1 MTRGRVAIVGA
12 VALVVAAVAAVGI
25 QEGWFRSERT
35 LARDERISANAFIS
49 PRTHMFGDPVTA
61 RLDLVFSRIFVP
73 AKGIHVKAAFKPYV
87 LASSTR
93 TRADHGETTRLTYVY
108 RLTCL
113 TQACLPA
120 GERTMKLPPAV
131 VSYSIPGFGGP
142 SHSKVN
148 WPSVTVAARLGPA
161 DRERP
166 EFRAVL
172 RPLPAV
178 TYRVRPAVL
187 AALSLAGALV
197 LVLIAAALLVP
208 ALPRSLGLRRPSW
221 LRRRTRPLTSLE
233 HALARVRAAAGA
245 NGAGDERRALEQLA
259 VELAVSGE
267 TGLASDARRLAW
279 SPGRPGV
286 EGVRD
291 LEAEVERV
299 IGEAR

>member
-1 MTRGRVAIVGA
+1 MTRVRIGIVAGVVL
-12 VALVVAAVAAVGI
+12 VAAAVAAVGI
-25 QEGWFRSERT
+25 HADWFRSERT

-73 AKGIHVKAAFKPYV
+73 ANSVHVRARFKPYV
-87 LASSTR
+87 LAASTR
-93 TRADHGETTRLTYVY
+93 TRTDHGTTTRLTYVY

-120 GERTMKLPPAV
+120 DERTTTLPPAV
-131 VSYSIPGFGGP
+131 VSYSIPAFGGP
-142 SHSKVN
+142 SHSDVA
-148 WPSVTVAARLGPA
+148 WPTVTAAARLGPE

-166 EFRAVL
+166 EFRAAL

-178 TYRVRPAVL
+178 TYRIRPTLL
-187 AALSLAGALV
+187 AALSLAGALI
-197 LVLIAAALLVP
+197 LVLIAVALLVP

-221 LRRRTRPLTSLE
+221 LRRRTRPQTALE
-233 HALARVRAAAGA
+233 RALDRVRAAAGA

-267 TGLASDARRLAW
+267 AGLARDARRLAW
-279 SPGRPGV
+279 SPQRPEA
-286 EGVRD
+286 EGLRD
-291 LEAEVERV
+291 LGVEVERV
-299 IGEAR
+299 IGESR

>member
-1 MTRGRVAIVGA
+1 MTRARVAIVGA
-12 VALVVAAVAAVGI
+12 VVLVAAAVAAVGI
-25 QEGWFRSERT
+25 EAGWFRSERT

-73 AKGIHVKAAFKPYV
+73 VESVHVKAAFTPYV
-87 LASSTR
+87 LGSSTR
-93 TRADHGETTRLTYVY
+93 TRTDHGKTTRLTYVY

-113 TQACLPA
+113 RQACLPA
-120 GERTMKLPPAV
+120 DERTTKLPPAV

-142 SHSKVN
+142 SHSNVN

-172 RPLPAV
+172 RPLPAA
-178 TYRVRPAVL
+178 TYRIRPTVL

-197 LVLIAAALLVP
+197 LVLVAAALLVP

-221 LRRRTRPLTSLE
+221 LRRRTRPRTALE
-233 HALARVRAAAGA
+233 QALARLRAAAGA

-267 TGLASDARRLAW
+267 TGLAGDARRLAW
-279 SPGRPGV
+279 SPGRPGI

-291 LEAEVERV
+291 LEDEVERV

>member
-1 MTRGRVAIVGA
+1 MTRGRVAIVAG
-12 VALVVAAVAAVGI
+12 VVLVVVAVAAVGI
-25 QEGWFRSERT
+25 QQGWFRSERT
-35 LARDERISANAFIS
+35 LARDERISADAFIS

-73 AKGIHVKAAFKPYV
+73 AESIHVKAAFKPYL

-93 TRADHGETTRLTYVY
+93 TRTDHGKTTRLTYVY

-120 GERTMKLPPAV
+120 NERTMKLPPAV

-142 SHSKVN
+142 SHSNVN

-166 EFRAVL
+166 EFRAAL
-172 RPLPAV
+172 RPLPAA
-178 TYRVRPAVL
+178 TYRVRPTVL
-187 AALSLAGALV
+187 AALSLAGAL
-197 LVLIAAALLVP
+197 LLLLIAAALVVP

-221 LRRRTRPLTSLE
+221 LRRRTRPLTALE
-233 HALARVRAAAGA
+233 HALARVRATAGA

-279 SPGRPGV
+279 SPERPGV
-286 EGVRD
+286 EGLRE
-291 LEAEVERV
+291 LGAEVERV